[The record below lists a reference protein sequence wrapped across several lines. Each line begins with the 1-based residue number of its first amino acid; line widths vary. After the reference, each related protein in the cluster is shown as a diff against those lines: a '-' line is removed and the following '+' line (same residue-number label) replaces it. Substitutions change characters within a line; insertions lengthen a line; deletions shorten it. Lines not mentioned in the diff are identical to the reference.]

1 MYYSKNQFQ
10 CTFSVTIFC
19 IFDLYL
25 ILIYRHEACLNKAF
39 NQMQKTVGMQLNNK
53 PYDITVIFKYLFSN
67 ALLLN
72 AVQSLDHE
80 LPQHLQRRKL

>member
-1 MYYSKNQFQ
+1 
-10 CTFSVTIFC
+10 
-19 IFDLYL
+19 
-25 ILIYRHEACLNKAF
+25 
-39 NQMQKTVGMQLNNK
+39 MQKTVGMQLNNK

-67 ALLLN
+67 ELLLN